1 MIEVQKQ
8 LAEYVRKALKNVGI
22 SNISIETVL
31 SMDHPKELAHGD
43 YSTNVA
49 LIYAKPL
56 TMKPRELAEKI
67 VAELERDTELSKK
80 NIVEKIDI
88 AGPGF
93 INFHLKP
100 EFFRKEILGIVANRD
115 EKNKCGSSDSFAKA
129 GFRKVMVE
137 YTQPNPFKEFHIGHL
152 MNNVV
157 GESLSRVIEYS
168 GAEVKRATYHGDVG
182 LHVAKTIW
190 AMQKSEAKDK
200 GKGNSAE
207 MIVMSAK
214 NVTVVMLGTWYVAGS
229 TAYEDDESART
240 EITLINKKIYDK
252 SDAEINRLY
261 DIGRWVSFEHFETLY
276 KRLGSVFDFHFY
288 ESESAVLGRKIVLD
302 FLEKGVFEKS
312 DGAVIFR
319 GEKYGLHTRVFLN
332 KEGIP
337 TYEAKEVGL
346 AQIKRKVFPADLF
359 ITVTANE
366 QDSFFK
372 VVEKAIGEIFKDEKD
387 GKNEKDEKGT
397 MTHVS
402 HGLLGLT
409 SSGKMSSRKGNI
421 ISAESFINDVKALV
435 MQRIAD
441 RDIPKDE
448 KDAIAETVAISAIKY
463 TILRQSVGADVIFD
477 PTAAISFEGD
487 SGPYLQ
493 YSTVRAKSIR
503 EKAAGE
509 GIAAHVDAK
518 EAAKMAAKNEKS
530 AAKSENKN
538 PAAFPAEIS
547 TLEKLLYRFP
557 EIVER
562 SAEEYEPHYLTTYL
576 VELAAAFNNYY
587 AKNQI
592 VLKSDPASPYK
603 VALTHAFEI
612 VMRNG
617 LHLLGI
623 GVPERM

>member
-1 MIEVQKQ
+1 
-8 LAEYVRKALKNVGI
+8 
-22 SNISIETVL
+22 
-31 SMDHPKELAHGD
+31 
-43 YSTNVA
+43 
-49 LIYAKPL
+49 
-56 TMKPRELAEKI
+56 
-67 VAELERDTELSKK
+67 
-80 NIVEKIDI
+80 
-88 AGPGF
+88 
-93 INFHLKP
+93 
-100 EFFRKEILGIVANRD
+100 
-115 EKNKCGSSDSFAKA
+115 
-129 GFRKVMVE
+129 
-137 YTQPNPFKEFHIGHL
+137 
-152 MNNVV
+152 
-157 GESLSRVIEYS
+157 
-168 GAEVKRATYHGDVG
+168 
-182 LHVAKTIW
+182 
-190 AMQKSEAKDK
+190 
-200 GKGNSAE
+200 

-214 NVTVVMLGTWYVAGS
+214 NVTVAMLGTCYVAGS
-229 TAYEDDESART
+229 TAYEDDESARA
-240 EITLINKKIYDK
+240 EITLINKKIYNK
-252 SDAEINRLY
+252 SDAEINKLY
-261 DIGRWVSFEHFETLY
+261 DIGRRVSLEHFETLY
-276 KRLGSVFDFHFY
+276 KRLGSTFDFHFY
-288 ESESAVLGRKIVLD
+288 ESESAVLGCKIVLD

-346 AQIKRKVFPADLF
+346 AKIKRKAFAADCF

-372 VVEKAIGEIFKDEKD
+372 VVEKAIGEIFGDGIKD
-387 GKNEKDEKGT
+387 GISDGKGT
-397 MTHVS
+397 MIHVS
-402 HGLLGLT
+402 HGLLRF
-409 SSGKMSSRKGNI
+409 SSEKMTSRKGNI
-421 ISAESFINDVKALV
+421 ISAESFIDDVKALV
-435 MQRIAD
+435 VQRIAD

-448 KDAIAETVAISAIKY
+448 KDAIAETVAIGAIKY

-509 GIAAHVDAK
+509 GIAAHVGAK

-538 PAAFPAEIS
+538 TGAYPPEIS

-562 SAEEYEPHYLTTYL
+562 TALEYEPHYVTTYL